1 MKLKQ
6 YNILHISARS
16 ILNLAR
22 KTEDGW
28 RFCFDTTDGT
38 NQALMQ
44 KIPQDDCA
52 LFHQLLA
59 LIAKDKEHIQMP
71 DGDELLTHLVV
82 LDFSGIFDRPAA
94 GLVKE
99 LQEKAELL
107 FRPEGI
113 EFAFYR
119 GPARFVAFE
128 RSASMSRENKL
139 ACICADL

>member
-6 YNILHISARS
+6 YNIFHISART

-22 KTEDGW
+22 KTKDGW
-28 RFCFDTTDGT
+28 RFCFDTTDET

-94 GLVKE
+94 GLV
-99 LQEKAELL
+99 
-107 FRPEGI
+107 
-113 EFAFYR
+113 
-119 GPARFVAFE
+119 
-128 RSASMSRENKL
+128 
-139 ACICADL
+139 